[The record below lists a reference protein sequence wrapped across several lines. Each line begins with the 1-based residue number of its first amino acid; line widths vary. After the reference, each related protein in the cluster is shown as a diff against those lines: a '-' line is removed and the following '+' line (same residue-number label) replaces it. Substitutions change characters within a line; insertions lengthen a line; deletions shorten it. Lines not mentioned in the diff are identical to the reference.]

1 MKRLPGFYEIAKLY
15 IKAPMGII
23 LLQLVLA
30 PVQPNLYL
38 SCLPT
43 VSSWCLN
50 ISMIQP
56 EKACSWKTAIAIPRL
71 VNAKSCLA
79 VIGKF
84 VLNLPTYY
92 ARLPLRGRCQTVL
105 PGWSILHTNSSAS
118 YISIWKSTSHQPFR
132 SFLLLKIFV
141 TSHNGITKFIKVF
154 EYMESICRQPG
165 LGRPSKIKRS
175 RWVAN
180 GQAGINWR

>member
-1 MKRLPGFYEIAKLY
+1 MVVEDMKRLPGFYEIAKLY

-30 PVQPNLYL
+30 PVQPNFYL

-71 VNAKSCLA
+71 VDAKSCLV

-84 VLNLPTYY
+84 VLNLPMYY
-92 ARLPLRGRCQTVL
+92 ASATIERSLSKCFARMVY
-105 PGWSILHTNSSAS
+105 ILHTNSSAS
-118 YISIWKSTSHQPFR
+118 YISIWKSTSHQLFR
-132 SFLLLKIFV
+132 SFLLLKISLPV
-141 TSHNGITKFIKVF
+141 TMASQSLSRCS
-154 EYMESICRQPG
+154 SIWSLFADSLVWVDHQK
-165 LGRPSKIKRS
+165 SKDL
-175 RWVAN
+175 VE
-180 GQAGINWR
+180 